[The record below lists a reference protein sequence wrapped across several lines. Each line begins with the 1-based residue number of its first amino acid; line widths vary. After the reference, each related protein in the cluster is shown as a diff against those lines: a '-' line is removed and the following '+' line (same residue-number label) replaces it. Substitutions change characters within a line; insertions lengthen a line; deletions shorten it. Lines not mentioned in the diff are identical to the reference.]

1 MKNSKKGVA
10 QAYLS
15 ARLST
20 KTVAQQGA
28 LSEGARDEVAEIR
41 RTVLLE
47 SISMT
52 EGQARSWGQYLANLD
67 PNEDIEEH
75 DATREILMRVALPI
89 TALVALRN
97 HWRFASPAEA
107 MSAFWSESRNAVKR
121 WDTSKG
127 RLRFTSFMES
137 TLGMRAEAVAEE
149 QQGDRKLQ
157 ERLDSLQNWIDD
169 LGLSVGVTAEELFE
183 AIKARCEEEGT
194 PLKSEYFHTLLRV
207 RNTLEVL
214 QTRGHTVLSLDHQ
227 EEEGESSLKDTLA
240 TDEQEAERQ
249 RNLAALGPVV
259 RELEDEG
266 LLEEA
271 LALPEGHLQSLLE
284 AAVQGPQWLNAAACV
299 LGVKLDFA
307 ERVSRK
313 LTAFYKSA

>member
-10 QAYLS
+10 QAYLG

-20 KTVAQQGA
+20 KTTQQLAA

-41 RTVLLE
+41 RTVLIE

-52 EGQARSWGQYLANLD
+52 EGQARSWGEHLTTLD
-67 PNEDIEEH
+67 PNEDPAEH

-89 TALVALRN
+89 TAVIALRN
-97 HWRFASPAEA
+97 HWRFTSPAES
-107 MSAFWSESRNAVKR
+107 MSAFWSESRNAVCR

-127 RLRFTSFMES
+127 RLRFTAFMES

-149 QQGDRKLQ
+149 QQGDRNLQ

-169 LGLSVGVTAEELFE
+169 LGLNLSVTAEELFE
-183 AIKARCEEEGT
+183 AIKACCETEGT
-194 PLKSEYFHTLLRV
+194 PLKSEYFHTLRRV
-207 RNTLEVL
+207 SNTLEVL

-227 EEEGESSLKDTLA
+227 EDDSESSLKDTLA
-240 TDEQEAERQ
+240 TDEADTERQ

-259 RELEDEG
+259 QELEDEG
-266 LLEEA
+266 LLEDA
-271 LALPEGHLQSLLE
+271 LSLPEGHLHSLLE
-284 AAVQGPQWLNAAACV
+284 AAAQGPQWLNAAASV

-307 ERVSRK
+307 VRVSDK